1 MDAPSTIKRTVAEA
15 RAGDAGRGIIRL
27 DPDDL
32 ATLGLG
38 IGDVVEIRGRHSAY
52 ARALPTH
59 PDQRGLGRILIDGTG
74 RTNAGAGLGDL
85 VSLAAARPRRAEEVT
100 IAFDGFRPPRPGL
113 FARRVSDSFRD
124 ITVAAGHVVRL
135 RLIGGREL
143 SGRVCATSPDGAVVI
158 SRDTRIG
165 FAAASGEVP
174 PRTISYE
181 DLGGLSR
188 ELARVREMIELPIR
202 RPDLFARLGIEAPK
216 GVLLS
221 GPPGTGKTLLARAVA
236 QECEA
241 AFFQIDAPEIV
252 SKHYGESEAQLRS
265 IFQKAQAS
273 APAIIFIDEIDA
285 IAPQRARLGG
295 DRQLER
301 RVVAQLLTL
310 LDGISSRGLVIVMA
324 ATNLPDSLDP
334 ALRRPGRFDRE
345 IAIGVPDRSGRLEIL
360 AIHTRGVPLAPDVVL
375 EQIATE
381 THGFVGA
388 DLAALVREAGMAAL
402 RRAAAFELNALD
414 NISLEDLCIGRPDFE
429 TALTEVRPSAIRE
442 VYTDV
447 PQVRW
452 SEIGGMAEI
461 KQELIEAVIW
471 PITKSGL
478 FADLG
483 VKPAKG
489 VLLTG
494 PPGTGKTLLA
504 RALASEAQVNFI
516 AVRGPELL
524 DRFVGESERAVRDI
538 FVKARATSPS
548 IIFFDEID
556 SLAPVRGLSGPVSDR
571 VVAQLLTEIDGIDE
585 LRDVFLMA
593 ATNRIDQVDP
603 ALLRPGRFDRVFE
616 VPPPDRTTRAEI
628 LAIQSARLPLGP
640 GVDLEGI
647 ADATGGFVGAELAA
661 ICQEAGRVAL
671 RRAATQIGDARI
683 LIEQADLVMAAD
695 RVGRGRSARSP
706 QHARPRRRFWCP

>member
-1 MDAPSTIKRTVAEA
+1 MPAPGSAIWYRSSRHAPAEPKRSRLRST
-15 RAGDAGRGIIRL
+15 D
-27 DPDDL
+27 
-32 ATLGLG
+32 
-38 IGDVVEIRGRHSAY
+38 
-52 ARALPTH
+52 
-59 PDQRGLGRILIDGTG
+59 
-74 RTNAGAGLGDL
+74 
-85 VSLAAARPRRAEEVT
+85 
-100 IAFDGFRPPRPGL
+100 FRPPRPGL
-113 FARRVSDSFRD
+113 MARRVADSFRD
-124 ITVAAGHVVRL
+124 MTVAAGHMVRL
-135 RLIGGREL
+135 RLIGGRDL
-143 SGRVCATSPDGAVVI
+143 SGRVCSTCPDGAVII
-158 SRDTRIG
+158 SRDTRIT
-165 FAAASGEVP
+165 FAAASGEAP

-241 AFFQIDAPEIV
+241 AFFQIDGPEIV

-295 DRQLER
+295 ERQLER

-360 AIHTRGVPLAPDVVL
+360 TIHTRGVPLAPDIDL
-375 EQIATE
+375 EQIAGG

-402 RRAAAFELNALD
+402 RRAAAFELNTLE
-414 NISLEDLCIGRPDFE
+414 NISLEDLCIGRSDFE

-442 VYTDV
+442 VFTDI

-461 KQELIEAVIW
+461 KQELTEAVIL
-471 PITKSGL
+471 PITKSRL
-478 FADLG
+478 FAGLG

-494 PPGTGKTLLA
+494 PPGSGKTLPGA
-504 RALASEAQVNFI
+504 RARQRGAGEFYRAYGAPNCWTVSSGKASA
-516 AVRGPELL
+516 PC
-524 DRFVGESERAVRDI
+524 
-538 FVKARATSPS
+538 ATSS
-548 IIFFDEID
+548 
-556 SLAPVRGLSGPVSDR
+556 
-571 VVAQLLTEIDGIDE
+571 
-585 LRDVFLMA
+585 
-593 ATNRIDQVDP
+593 
-603 ALLRPGRFDRVFE
+603 
-616 VPPPDRTTRAEI
+616 
-628 LAIQSARLPLGP
+628 
-640 GVDLEGI
+640 
-647 ADATGGFVGAELAA
+647 
-661 ICQEAGRVAL
+661 
-671 RRAATQIGDARI
+671 
-683 LIEQADLVMAAD
+683 
-695 RVGRGRSARSP
+695 
-706 QHARPRRRFWCP
+706 

>member
-1 MDAPSTIKRTVAEA
+1 MDAPSTIQRTVAEA
-15 RAGDAGRGIIRL
+15 RAGDAGRGIVRL
-27 DPDDL
+27 DPGDL
-32 ATLGLG
+32 AMLGLN
-38 IGDVVEIRGRHSAY
+38 IGDVVEVRGRHSAY
-52 ARALPTH
+52 GRALPTH
-59 PDQRGLGRILIDGTG
+59 PDQRGLGRVLIDGTG

-85 VSLAAARPRRAEEVT
+85 VSLAAAHTRPADEVT

-113 FARRVSDSFRD
+113 FARRVSDAFRD
-124 ITVAAGHVVRL
+124 MTVAAGHIVRL
-135 RLIGGREL
+135 RLIGGRDL
-143 SGRVCATSPDGAVVI
+143 SGRICATVPDGAVVI
-158 SRDTRIG
+158 SRDTRIT
-165 FAAASGEVP
+165 FAAASGEAP
-174 PRTISYE
+174 QRTISYE

-241 AFFQIDAPEIV
+241 AFFQIDGPEIV
-252 SKHYGESEAQLRS
+252 SKHYGESEAKLRS
-265 IFQKAQAS
+265 IFQKAQAR

-295 DRQLER
+295 DRQLEG

-310 LDGISSRGLVIVMA
+310 LDGVSSRGLVIVMA
-324 ATNLPDSLDP
+324 ATNLPDNLDP

-345 IAIGVPDRSGRLEIL
+345 IAIGVPDRGGRLEIL
-360 AIHTRGVPLAPDVVL
+360 AIHTRGVPLGPDVDL
-375 EQIATE
+375 EQIATA

-402 RRAAAFELNALD
+402 RRAAAFESSALD
-414 NISLEDLCIGRPDFE
+414 NISLEDLCIGRADFD
-429 TALTEVRPSAIRE
+429 TALSEVRPSAIRE

-471 PITKSGL
+471 PITKSSL

-483 VKPAKG
+483 VRPAKG

-524 DRFVGESERAVRDI
+524 DRFVGESERAVRDV
-538 FVKARATSPS
+538 FVKARAASPT

-556 SLAPVRGLSGPVSDR
+556 ALAPVRGQSGAVSDR
-571 VVAQLLTEIDGIDE
+571 VVAQLLTEIDGIEE
-585 LRDVFLMA
+585 LKGVFLLA
-593 ATNRIDQVDP
+593 ATNRIDHVDP

-616 VPPPDRTTRAEI
+616 VPLPDCATRAEI
-628 LAIQSARLPLGP
+628 LAVQAARLPLGP
-640 GVDLEGI
+640 DVDLGGI
-647 ADATGGFVGAELAA
+647 AAGTESFVGAELAA
-661 ICQEAGRVAL
+661 ICQEAGRIAL
-671 RRAATQIGDARI
+671 RRAVARSGDAPI
-683 LIEQADLVMAAD
+683 LIEQADLLAASE
-695 RVGRGRSARSP
+695 RVARGRSTRASRHVAR
-706 QHARPRRRFWCP
+706 RRRFW

>member
-1 MDAPSTIKRTVAEA
+1 MDAPSTIQRTVAEA
-15 RAGDAGRGIIRL
+15 RAGDAGRGIVRL
-27 DPDDL
+27 DPGDL
-32 ATLGLG
+32 ALLGLS
-38 IGDVVEIRGRHSAY
+38 IGDVVEVRGRHCAY
-52 ARALPTH
+52 GRALPTH
-59 PDQRGLGRILIDGTG
+59 PDQRGLGRVLIDGAG
-74 RTNAGAGLGDL
+74 RTNAGTGLGDL
-85 VSLAAARPRRAEEVT
+85 VSLAAAHTRPADEVT

-113 FARRVSDSFRD
+113 FARRVSDAFRD
-124 ITVAAGHVVRL
+124 MTVAAGHVVRL
-135 RLIGGREL
+135 RLIGGRDL
-143 SGRVCATSPDGAVVI
+143 SGRVCATSPEGAVVI
-158 SRDTRIG
+158 SRDTRIT
-165 FAAASGEVP
+165 FATSSGEAP
-174 PRTISYE
+174 PRIISYE

-241 AFFQIDAPEIV
+241 AFFQIDGPEIV
-252 SKHYGESEAQLRS
+252 SKHYGDSEAKLRS
-265 IFQKAQAS
+265 IFQKAQAR

-295 DRQLER
+295 DRQLEGR
-301 RVVAQLLTL
+301 LVAQLLTL
-310 LDGISSRGLVIVMA
+310 LDGVSSRGLVIVMA
-324 ATNLPDSLDP
+324 ATNLPDNLDP
-334 ALRRPGRFDRE
+334 ALRRPGRLDRE
-345 IAIGVPDRSGRLEIL
+345 IVIGVPDRGGRLEIL
-360 AIHTRGVPLAPDVVL
+360 AIHTRGVPLGPDVDL
-375 EQIATE
+375 EQIASA

-402 RRAAAFELNALD
+402 RRAAAFDSSALD
-414 NISLEDLCIGRPDFE
+414 GISLEDLCIGRADFD
-429 TALTEVRPSAIRE
+429 TALSEVRPSAIRE

-471 PITKSGL
+471 PITKSSL

-483 VKPAKG
+483 VRPAKG

-524 DRFVGESERAVRDI
+524 DRFVGESERAVRDV
-538 FVKARATSPS
+538 FVKARATAPT

-556 SLAPVRGLSGPVSDR
+556 SLAPVRGLSGAVSDR
-571 VVAQLLTEIDGIDE
+571 VVAQLLTEIDGIEE
-585 LRDVFLMA
+585 LKGVFLLA

-616 VPPPDRTTRAEI
+616 VPAPDCATRAEI
-628 LAIQSARLPLGP
+628 LDVQSVKLPLGP
-640 GVDLEGI
+640 DVDLSSI
-647 ADATGGFVGAELAA
+647 ATSTEGFVGAELAA
-661 ICQEAGRVAL
+661 ICQEAGRIAL
-671 RRAATQIGDARI
+671 RRAVARSSDAPI
-683 LIEQADLVMAAD
+683 VIEQADLLAASD
-695 RVGRGRSARSP
+695 RVGCGRSIRTSRHAAR
-706 QHARPRRRFWCP
+706 RRRFW

>member
-1 MDAPSTIKRTVAEA
+1 MDAPSTIQRTVAEA
-15 RAGDAGRGIIRL
+15 RAGDAGRGIVRL
-27 DPDDL
+27 DPGDL
-32 ATLGLG
+32 ALLGLC
-38 IGDVVEIRGRHSAY
+38 IGDVVEIRGRHCAY
-52 ARALPTH
+52 GRAMPTH
-59 PDQRGLGRILIDGTG
+59 PDQRGLGRVLIDGTG
-74 RTNAGAGLGDL
+74 RTNAGTGLGDL
-85 VSLAAARPRRAEEVT
+85 VSLAAAHTRPADEVT

-113 FARRVSDSFRD
+113 FARRVSDAFRD
-124 ITVAAGHVVRL
+124 MTVAAGHVVRL
-135 RLIGGREL
+135 RLIGGRDL
-143 SGRVCATSPDGAVVI
+143 AGRVCATSPDGAVVI
-158 SRDTRIG
+158 SRDTRVT
-165 FAAASGEVP
+165 FAAASGEAP
-174 PRTISYE
+174 PRTICYE

-241 AFFQIDAPEIV
+241 AFFQIDGPEIV
-252 SKHYGESEAQLRS
+252 SKHYGDSEAKLRS
-265 IFQKAQAS
+265 IFQKAQAR

-295 DRQLER
+295 DRQLEGR
-301 RVVAQLLTL
+301 LVAQLLTL
-310 LDGISSRGLVIVMA
+310 LDGVSSRGLVIVMA
-324 ATNLPDSLDP
+324 ATNLPDNLDP
-334 ALRRPGRFDRE
+334 ALRRPGRLDRE
-345 IAIGVPDRSGRLEIL
+345 IAIGVPDRGGRLEIL
-360 AIHTRGVPLAPDVVL
+360 AIHTRGVPLGPDVDL
-375 EQIATE
+375 EQIASA

-402 RRAAAFELNALD
+402 RRAAAFDSSALD
-414 NISLEDLCIGRPDFE
+414 GISLEDLCIGRADFE
-429 TALTEVRPSAIRE
+429 TALSEVRPSAIRE

-471 PITKSGL
+471 PITKSSL

-483 VKPAKG
+483 VRPAKG

-524 DRFVGESERAVRDI
+524 DRFVGESERAVRDV
-538 FVKARATSPS
+538 FVKARATAPT

-556 SLAPVRGLSGPVSDR
+556 SLAPVRGLSGAVSDR
-571 VVAQLLTEIDGIDE
+571 VVAQLLTEIDGIEE
-585 LRDVFLMA
+585 LKGVFLLA

-616 VPPPDRTTRAEI
+616 VPAPDCATRAEI
-628 LAIQSARLPLGP
+628 LDVQSVKLPLGP
-640 GVDLEGI
+640 DVDLSGI
-647 ADATGGFVGAELAA
+647 ATSTEGFVGAELAA
-661 ICQEAGRVAL
+661 ICQEAGRIAL
-671 RRAATQIGDARI
+671 RRAVARSSDAPI
-683 LIEQADLVMAAD
+683 VIEQADLLAASD
-695 RVGRGRSARSP
+695 RVGCGRSIRSSR
-706 QHARPRRRFWCP
+706 HATRRRRFW